1 MPMSE
6 NGRWQAHLIIS
17 DDDGDAFIL
26 ILCVP
31 LASINSMLVLI
42 FATNIGN
49 INKKD
54 DSNLY

>member
-1 MPMSE
+1 MPVSE
-6 NGRWQAHLIIS
+6 NGRWRALLIIS